1 MSTNSTNPFA
11 KNYSKQP
18 LIDNDDDDDVVSL
31 ARSIVESVCDDDEVD
46 GRSNS
51 HNSRR
56 SDDFLWLFHHSS
68 FNSHKSN
75 SINTQHKFVCFNFCS
90 DCLELPYTCTCFRFY
105 FECCC
110 CTIYPE

>member
-1 MSTNSTNPFA
+1 MSTNPFA

-31 ARSIVESVCDDDEVD
+31 ARSIVESVCDGDEHE
-46 GRSNS
+46 RSNS
-51 HNSRR
+51 VNNRG

-75 SINTQHKFVCFNFCS
+75 SINIPHKFVCFNFCS
-90 DCLELPYTCTCFRFY
+90 DCLELPYSCTCFRFY